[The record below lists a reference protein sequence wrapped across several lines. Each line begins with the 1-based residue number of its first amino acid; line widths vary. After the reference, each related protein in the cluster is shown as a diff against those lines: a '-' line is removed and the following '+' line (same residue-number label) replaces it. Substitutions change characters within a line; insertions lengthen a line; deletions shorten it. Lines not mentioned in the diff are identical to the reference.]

1 MSYNSQRMPT
11 YAAYGGVLQ
20 DAAYGGIPTEE
31 AYRLAREKKEREE
44 KKEQNNTLLADNR
57 YSKAFENFGGLSP
70 KSYVDDLQIFSTD
83 YNWNHPITSDAKN
96 YNTMHRN
103 YLHSKPIDYSLYGD
117 GFSEEFI
124 NQMNKDNRFQN
135 ALQKYVIPHEGGY
148 VNHPN
153 DRGKET
159 NYGITSRWYPNED
172 IKNLSRERANAL
184 LYRDYWKKT
193 NIYQL
198 PDELAYIVFDNSIVQ
213 GQPTAI
219 KNLQKALNVKADGL
233 IGPDTI
239 RSLKNSD
246 YNLIKNQFINNAQ
259 KIEDQ
264 YIQNDP
270 SQKVFENGHRN
281 RFNSYY

>member
-1 MSYNSQRMPT
+1 MINDLLQTDDNYILSNRHIRLLDIIFKQNYKQCSPSDFEKL
-11 YAAYGGVLQ
+11 VLNWASTVLS
-20 DAAYGGIPTEE
+20 D
-31 AYRLAREKKEREE
+31 EREE
-44 KKEQNNTLLADNR
+44 WEQNRAESAHVLYRLE
-57 YSKAFENFGGLSP
+57 K
-70 KSYVDDLQIFSTD
+70 K
-83 YNWNHPITSDAKN
+83 SDAIKRAKCRDN
-96 YNTMHRN
+96 KYA
-103 YLHSKPIDYSLYGD
+103 SL
-117 GFSEEFI
+117 
-124 NQMNKDNRFQN
+124 
-135 ALQKYVIPHEGGY
+135 KYVIPHEGGY

-159 NYGITSRWYPNED
+159 NYGITKRWYPNED
-172 IKNLSRERANAL
+172 IKNLTRERANAL

-219 KNLQKALNVKADGL
+219 KNLQRTLNIKADGL

-239 RSLKNSD
+239 RSLKASD
-246 YNLIKNQFINNAQ
+246 YNSIKKQFINNAQ

>member
-1 MSYNSQRMPT
+1 MSYNSQRVPSF
-11 YAAYGGVLQ
+11 AAYGGVPQ

-31 AYRLAREKKEREE
+31 AYRLAREKKEHEE
-44 KKEQNNTLLADNR
+44 KGKTDTPF
-57 YSKAFENFGGLSP
+57 YSQSLESFGGLSP
-70 KSYVDDLQIFSTD
+70 KSYADDYQIFSTD
-83 YNWNHPITSDAKN
+83 YNWTYPITSDAQN
-96 YNTMHRN
+96 YNTMYRN

-117 GFSEEFI
+117 GFSKEYI
-124 NQMNKDNRFQN
+124 DQMNKDNRFQN
-135 ALQKYVIPHEGGY
+135 ALKYVIPHEGGY

-159 NYGITSRWYPNED
+159 NYGITKRWYPNED
-172 IKNLSRERANAL
+172 IKNLTRERANAL

-219 KNLQKALNVKADGL
+219 KNLQRTLNIKADGL

-239 RSLKNSD
+239 RSLKASD
-246 YNLIKNQFINNAQ
+246 YNSIKKQFINNAQ